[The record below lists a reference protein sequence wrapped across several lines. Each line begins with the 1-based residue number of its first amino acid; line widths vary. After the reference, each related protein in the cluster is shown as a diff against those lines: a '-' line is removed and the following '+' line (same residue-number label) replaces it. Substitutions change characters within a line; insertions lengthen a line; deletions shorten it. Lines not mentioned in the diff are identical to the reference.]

1 MLWGRFTSPQ
11 KIYAIIY
18 FQLQSQVICFSQIVY
33 CYLYC
38 QTEIHDDVGTL
49 AGSCFGQSY
58 FLLCAERK
66 RLVLITDKTFSL
78 SVWVFELP
86 LNCTAITS
94 NSTPAG
100 ERPFQLNQLVKT
112 AWNQRI
118 HPGRIRKLYFNLVNV
133 FDFVQGD
140 SDFENIV
147 KRSLFLIVVE
157 LLFYCRSSAISRQDS
172 LSDSSRVAI
181 HAEYLT

>member
-11 KIYAIIY
+11 KIYVIIY

-78 SVWVFELP
+78 SFWVFELSLNWIALPQQVIQRP
-86 LNCTAITS
+86 LEKGHSSWINWWRLPGTNEYTQVESENFISTWWMFLTLCKAIVI
-94 NSTPAG
+94 
-100 ERPFQLNQLVKT
+100 LKT
-112 AWNQRI
+112 
-118 HPGRIRKLYFNLVNV
+118 
-133 FDFVQGD
+133 
-140 SDFENIV
+140 
-147 KRSLFLIVVE
+147 
-157 LLFYCRSSAISRQDS
+157 
-172 LSDSSRVAI
+172 
-181 HAEYLT
+181 